1 MTLKNHCIRSGF
13 FINFCDVTSEN
24 IKLAGPTAINNSG
37 TWTCDFNFSATGP
50 NSFVNRAEA
59 MATFDRC
66 LGVSNFTS
74 ITNSGAMTGGLG
86 DITANSF
93 LSNNCGGT
101 FRVTSQVVNYGPV
114 SNAGV
119 VATTD
124 NFINASSGKM
134 TGPASPF
141 RGSFT
146 TAGYSSNA
154 GAFGMMGRLDFCDF
168 GNVSGFDSQSGSVGH
183 HTTFCSLRPLP
194 VELTAFTAE
203 AVNGKVQLRW
213 NTATE
218 RNSAKFVVER
228 SAVGEAFSSV
238 REVAAQGNSTAA
250 TAYAATDAAPMAGL
264 SYYRLRQVDLDGSVE
279 YSPVVTVNLKAGYA
293 PISCYP
299 NPATDRLT
307 LDLTAVGGRAPR
319 SAPAEPDG
327 PAAAA

>member
-1 MTLKNHCIRSGF
+1 MG
-13 FINFCDVTSEN
+13 
-24 IKLAGPTAINNSG
+24 
-37 TWTCDFNFSATGP
+37 
-50 NSFVNRAEA
+50 
-59 MATFDRC
+59 
-66 LGVSNFTS
+66 NFTS

-93 LSNNCGGT
+93 LTNNRGGT
-101 FRVTSQVVNYGPV
+101 FRVTGQLVNSGTV
-114 SNAGV
+114 SNAGA

-141 RGSFT
+141 RSSFT

-154 GAFGMMGRLDFCDF
+154 GAFGMMGRLDFCDS
-168 GNVSGFDSQSGSVGH
+168 GNVSGFDSQSGSVGPR
-183 HTTFCSLRPLP
+183 TTFCSSRPLP

-203 AVNGKVQLRW
+203 AVNDKVQLRW

-218 RNSAKFVVER
+218 RNSAKSAVER
-228 SAVGEAFSSV
+228 TDTGEAFSCV

-279 YSPVVTVNLKAGYA
+279 YSPVVTMNLKAGYA

-307 LDLTAVGGRAPR
+307 LDLTAVVATPCEVRLLSLTSRQLRHETLAGGQLQEVSLVGIPTGFYVLKVG
-319 SAPAEPDG
+319 SAVQRREALS
-327 PAAAA
+327 AS